1 MTVHQDRTHSV
12 ELQVQVSQRLLEAMS
27 SLKSRYE
34 TMLSRLRE
42 MVVITDSTGTML
54 YLNPAWG
61 KCLGY
66 EINERL
72 GSNLFEYVSNDC
84 RETAER
90 LFFNPGQEYEK
101 GTKVRFV
108 RQDGLEMWTE
118 MRVSDMPEEQSRM
131 CLMVDITEQMAVEQV
146 LRDSAERFSLAMS
159 ATGESLWDWD
169 CLSNKV
175 RHNPKWCEMLGLDDG
190 FLEHGIS
197 SFIEHIHE
205 ADRTIVME
213 RIQNCL
219 AGDGSYSSEHRMR
232 RSDGSYIWVQ
242 DRGEV
247 VARDPSGK
255 ALRMVGSFTD
265 VSERKAT
272 QDALTSS
279 EANLRQILEYSP
291 EGVLAI
297 SNTNQVT
304 FCNDPLRK
312 MFGLQKDA
320 GAKISMIEFSES
332 LGRLIDIPNSEN
344 ISDALRTGAREGKF
358 RLKQPK
364 RTIKWEAR
372 DLDSKELSTLLFF
385 RDVTKDAEI
394 DEMKSDF
401 LVTAAHEFR
410 APMASIYGFVELMMT
425 RDLPEEARK
434 EYLGIIHDQTRGLV
448 KMLNELLDLAR
459 IEARAGKD
467 FRYAPHTLSAVL
479 HKALVEL
486 NIPAHSHPVHIET
499 GLEELPPLL
508 IDESKIRQVI
518 INVLSNAWKYSPVGG
533 EIRISHE
540 IVKDDSTPSL
550 LFKVSDHGIGMSP
563 EHQRKAFDRFFRAD
577 TSGVIPGT
585 GLGLALVKEIMQIHG
600 GSVDMES
607 RIGSG
612 TTVCLRFPIT
622 LESQKGEIR
631 DEQ

>member
-1 MTVHQDRTHSV
+1 MAPYPDPTSSV
-12 ELQVQVSQRLLEAMS
+12 ELQVQVSQRLMEAMA

-34 TMLSRLRE
+34 TMLARLHE
-42 MVVITDSTGTML
+42 MVAITDPAGTLL
-54 YLNPAWG
+54 YLNPAWK

-66 EINERL
+66 KIEESL
-72 GSNLFEYVSNDC
+72 GNNLFDYVSRNC
-84 RETAER
+84 RATAED
-90 LFFNPGQEYEK
+90 LFFNVDQEHER
-101 GTKVRFV
+101 GTKIRFM
-108 RQDGLEMWTE
+108 RQDGRDMWIE
-118 MRVSDMPEEQSRM
+118 MRVSDMPEEESRM
-131 CLMVDITEQMAVEQV
+131 CLMVDVTEQITREQAI
-146 LRDSAERFSLAMS
+146 RDGEERLSLAMS

-169 CLSNKV
+169 CVSNKV
-175 RHNPKWCEMLGLDDG
+175 RHNHKWCQMLGLDDG
-190 FLEHGIS
+190 FLKHDLS
-197 SFIEHIHE
+197 RFVEHIHVS
-205 ADRTIVME
+205 DRAAVME

-219 AGDGSYSSEHRMR
+219 AGRGAYISEHRMQR
-232 RSDGSYIWVQ
+232 TDGSYIWVL
-242 DRGEV
+242 DRGDV
-247 VARDPSGK
+247 VVRDQSGK

-265 VSERKAT
+265 VSERKST
-272 QDALTSS
+272 QDALAAS

-291 EGVLAI
+291 QGILAI
-297 SNTNQVT
+297 SNTYQVT
-304 FCNDPLRK
+304 FCNDPLMK
-312 MFGLQKDA
+312 MFDLRKEA
-320 GAKISMIEFSES
+320 SEKVSMVEFSES

-344 ISDALRTGAREGKF
+344 LTDALRTGAREGKF
-358 RLKQPK
+358 RLKEPK

-372 DLDSKELSTLLFF
+372 ELDSKELRTLLFF

-425 RDLPEEARK
+425 RDLPKDARR
-434 EYLGIIHDQTRGLV
+434 EYLEIIHDQTRGLV

-508 IDESKIRQVI
+508 IDETKIRQVI

-533 EIRISHE
+533 EIRITHE
-540 IVKDDSTPSL
+540 IVRDGSNPSL

-607 RIGSG
+607 RIGAG

-631 DEQ
+631 DER